1 MSATATMPA
10 VAYLRR
16 STDKQEQ
23 SIADQR
29 SEIERYARERGFRIV
44 REYVDDAISGTSADQ
59 RPGFQKMIADA
70 PAGGFKAVIV
80 WNSDRFSRGDV
91 TETEH
96 YRFLL
101 RKAGVTVL
109 SVTEDYLARE
119 GIDGDVLRTVKQFQN
134 RQYSISLSQNTLRGQ
149 ISSVTAASDPGRP
162 CPYGY
167 DREIIGPDGT
177 ALYRV
182 RFCPGRIREVYGRD
196 GQLQAK
202 YAKGQELLKPGK
214 ECKARLVLSTPE
226 RVHTVREIF
235 RLCVDGLGFK
245 GIADELNRR
254 GVIGPRGDFWS
265 FTTIKSIWCG
275 TAAPRRS
282 STRSA
287 KAGPTKCGRRRSRRG
302 FQSRAAKTG
311 SWSPMPCPP

>member
-1 MSATATMPA
+1 MSAMAMPA

-29 SEIERYARERGFRIV
+29 AEIERYAREHGYRIV
-44 REYVDDAISGTSADQ
+44 REYTDDAISGTSAEQ
-59 RPGFQKMIADA
+59 RPAFQRMIADA

-91 TETEH
+91 TETEY

-119 GIDGDVLRTVKQFQN
+119 GIDGDVLRTVRQFQN

-149 ISSVTAASDPGRP
+149 ISSVMAASDPGRP

-167 DREIIGPDGT
+167 DREIVGPDGT
-177 ALYRV
+177 VLYRV
-182 RFCPGRIREVYGRD
+182 RFCPGGIREVYGRD

-202 YAKGQELLKPGK
+202 YARGQELLKPGK

-235 RLCVDGLGFK
+235 RLCLDGLGFK
-245 GIADELNRR
+245 GIAD
-254 GVIGPRGDFWS
+254 
-265 FTTIKSIWCG
+265 
-275 TAAPRRS
+275 
-282 STRSA
+282 
-287 KAGPTKCGRRRSRRG
+287 
-302 FQSRAAKTG
+302 
-311 SWSPMPCPP
+311 